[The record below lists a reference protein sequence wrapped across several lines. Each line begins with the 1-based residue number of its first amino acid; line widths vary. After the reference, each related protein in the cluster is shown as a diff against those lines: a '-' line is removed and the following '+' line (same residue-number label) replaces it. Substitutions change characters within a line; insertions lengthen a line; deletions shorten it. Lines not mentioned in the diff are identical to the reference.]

1 MTELETAL
9 AENRAAV
16 EEFVAA
22 GRALD
27 AARWR
32 APVGEGKWSPAQIA
46 EHLAIIYEYNRKV
59 MVGTAPGVPW
69 LLRPILQPL
78 LRKMVVTDTV
88 KAGRFTRKGR
98 APKFFLPSEATAD
111 APAMMSRL
119 TTAVG
124 GFESDIRSRP
134 RGDGTI
140 AHPAFGTIAM
150 VDWVRLQA
158 IHVRHHRAQLTS
170 T

>member
-32 APVGEGKWSPAQIA
+32 APVGEGKWTPAQIA

-78 LRKMVVTDTV
+78 LRKRNDLLASDPVEVRVFETCLNGLDN
-88 KAGRFTRKGR
+88 
-98 APKFFLPSEATAD
+98 LPIRRPVHHALEVGCAT
-111 APAMMSRL
+111 
-119 TTAVG
+119 
-124 GFESDIRSRP
+124 RSRHACAVAE
-134 RGDGTI
+134 RTAATDRWCRRC
-140 AHPAFGTIAM
+140 HQ
-150 VDWVRLQA
+150 VV
-158 IHVRHHRAQLTS
+158 
-170 T
+170 